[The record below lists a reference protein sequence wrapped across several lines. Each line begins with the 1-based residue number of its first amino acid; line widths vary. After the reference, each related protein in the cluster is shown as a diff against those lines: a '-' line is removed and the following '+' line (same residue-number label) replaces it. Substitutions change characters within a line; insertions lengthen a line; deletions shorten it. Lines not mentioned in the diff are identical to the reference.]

1 VSLDRL
7 EVVLSHVVS
16 DLLAEHGSL
25 HVGGSEV
32 DACPD
37 AGVDHLLERIREP
50 VEASRRARLVAVRA
64 ESDLVG
70 AEEVLER
77 VHECTGRAAVPRG
90 MIREGRRDE
99 RWWRHSY
106 RWVKQR
112 QPRRVGLGGRVT
124 VGVGLANRRDRTPE
138 LPVILIV
145 PAAD

>member
-1 VSLDRL
+1 MSLDRL
-7 EVVLSHVVS
+7 EVVLLKVVG
-16 DLLAEHGSL
+16 DLLTKHCSL

-32 DACPD
+32 DACPH
-37 AGVDHLLERIREP
+37 AGVDHVLERIREP

-70 AEEVLER
+70 ADEVLQR

-112 QPRRVGLGGRVT
+112 QPRRVGLGEPGMWH
-124 VGVGLANRRDRTPE
+124 
-138 LPVILIV
+138 
-145 PAAD
+145 

>member
-1 VSLDRL
+1 MSLDRL
-7 EVVLSHVVS
+7 EVVLLEVVGN
-16 DLLAEHGSL
+16 LLAEHGSL

-90 MIREGRRDE
+90 MIRKGRRDE

-112 QPRRVGLGGRVT
+112 QPCRISLGRRIT
-124 VGVGLANRRDRTPE
+124 VSVSLADRGDRAPE